1 MFDLSLIRPKV
12 TEDSGVIQVTG
23 TNEFGKVFSSVST
36 VVQNLFT
43 AGLVALAVSLWVT
56 IFVYWTNNDERS
68 DYHDQY
74 YYNDYNHYHDYQDY
88 ITRRQDHLPL
98 STRMSRVLQ
107 SLSEDSLSVVLSS
120 VKSLSQ
126 SLDIR
131 PTISRMES
139 GVSGLGELVSVG
151 AGAVAG
157 VANNDKVHDCL
168 LQTVC
173 YLSAV
178 EETNSLEERS

>member
-1 MFDLSLIRPKV
+1 MSHSLQSIP
-12 TEDSGVIQVTG
+12 
-23 TNEFGKVFSSVST
+23 

-56 IFVYWTNNDERS
+56 IFVYWTNSDERS
-68 DYHDQY
+68 DPQHDYNY
-74 YYNDYNHYHDYQDY
+74 YYNDYHPYHDYQDY

-107 SLSEDSLSVVLSS
+107 SLSEDSLSAVLSS

-139 GVSGLGELVSVG
+139 SEC
-151 AGAVAG
+151 
-157 VANNDKVHDCL
+157 N
-168 LQTVC
+168 TVT
-173 YLSAV
+173 L
-178 EETNSLEERS
+178 